1 MINFLKVYGTINKMD
16 FLDRFAKDYNDKVFD
31 RFKQML
37 FLIPIRKDFFEQAKE
52 KIINEIKR
60 YNEDDDFNVIPVVYK
75 SFPDTIIIP
84 FISKWGNFMRITD
97 QYTIMNGLNYYIIH
111 LSEEDYMNLT
121 KLTVFNNMWFSGLIK
136 IEHNVTIEEIGIY
149 DNVFLSIDMKNAN
162 IFYSMLE
169 FLINS
174 LYIWGDN
181 LLQEREAHELHSE
194 PGEEILEEGQIV
206 DCGDNN
212 DNKCM
217 SR

>member
-1 MINFLKVYGTINKMD
+1 
-16 FLDRFAKDYNDKVFD
+16 
-31 RFKQML
+31 
-37 FLIPIRKDFFEQAKE
+37 
-52 KIINEIKR
+52 
-60 YNEDDDFNVIPVVYK
+60 
-75 SFPDTIIIP
+75 
-84 FISKWGNFMRITD
+84 
-97 QYTIMNGLNYYIIH
+97 
-111 LSEEDYMNLT
+111 
-121 KLTVFNNMWFSGLIK
+121 LIK

-181 LLQEREAHELHSE
+181 LLQEREANELHSE

-206 DCGDNN
+206 DCEDN
-212 DNKCM
+212 NKCM